1 MALFIQLPVPRS
13 VNVINTAPIKL
24 LMGDIMNISK
34 KLLTLLAIF
43 CVIAS
48 AGAAFAADAYGDIGY
63 DELSYTDDLGEW
75 VGSHSDDNQTGWA
88 GSQYNENDQGGYAGS
103 QYDVDDQGGYAGS
116 QYNQDEQ
123 GGYAGSQYDVDDQG
137 GYAGSQYN
145 ETSEHAAGEPVNT
158 TADAPVN
165 ETADT
170 VAQNMTANATSS
182 HKMLE
187 TGNPILALFAVGAV
201 LGAYAVYKRE

>member
-63 DELSYTDDLGEW
+63 DELSYTDDIGEW

-88 GSQYNENDQGGYAGS
+88 GSQYNEN
-103 QYDVDDQGGYAGS
+103 DQGGYAGS

-170 VAQNMTANATSS
+170 AAQNMTANATSS

>member
-48 AGAAFAADAYGDIGY
+48 AGAACAADAYGNTGY

-88 GSQYNENDQGGYAGS
+88 GSQYNEN
-103 QYDVDDQGGYAGS
+103 DQGGYAGS

>member
-1 MALFIQLPVPRS
+1 MQVSTYIRKHLYMVLFIQLPVPRS

-24 LMGDIMNISK
+24 LMGDIMDISK
-34 KLLTLLAIF
+34 KLLALLVLF

-63 DELSYTDDLGEW
+63 DELSYTDDIGEW

-88 GSQYNENDQGGYAGS
+88 GSQYNEN
-103 QYDVDDQGGYAGS
+103 DQGGYAGS

-145 ETSEHAAGEPVNT
+145 ETSEHAAGEPAST

-170 VAQNMTANATSS
+170 AAQNMTANATSS

>member
-1 MALFIQLPVPRS
+1 
-13 VNVINTAPIKL
+13 
-24 LMGDIMNISK
+24 MGDIMNISK

-63 DELSYTDDLGEW
+63 DELSYTDDIGEW

-88 GSQYNENDQGGYAGS
+88 GSQYNEN
-103 QYDVDDQGGYAGS
+103 DQGGYAGS

-145 ETSEHAAGEPVNT
+145 ETSEHAAGEPAST

-170 VAQNMTANATSS
+170 AAQNMTANATSS

>member
-1 MALFIQLPVPRS
+1 
-13 VNVINTAPIKL
+13 
-24 LMGDIMNISK
+24 MGDIMNISK

-103 QYDVDDQGGYAGS
+103 QYDVD
-116 QYNQDEQ
+116 E
-123 GGYAGSQYDVDDQG
+123 QG

-145 ETSEHAAGEPVNT
+145 ETLENAAANAAAGEPVS
-158 TADAPVN
+158 DSVS
-165 ETADT
+165 
-170 VAQNMTANATSS
+170 QNMTANATSS

>member
-1 MALFIQLPVPRS
+1 
-13 VNVINTAPIKL
+13 
-24 LMGDIMNISK
+24 MNISK

-63 DELSYTDDLGEW
+63 DELSYTDDIGEW

-103 QYDVDDQGGYAGS
+103 QY
-116 QYNQDEQ
+116 
-123 GGYAGSQYDVDDQG
+123 
-137 GYAGSQYN
+137 N
-145 ETSEHAAGEPVNT
+145 ETSEHAAGEPAST

-170 VAQNMTANATSS
+170 AAQNMTANATSS

>member
-1 MALFIQLPVPRS
+1 MVLFIQLPVPRS

-63 DELSYTDDLGEW
+63 DELSYTDDIGEW

-103 QYDVDDQGGYAGS
+103 QY
-116 QYNQDEQ
+116 NPDEQ

-145 ETSEHAAGEPVNT
+145 ETSEHAAGEPAST

-170 VAQNMTANATSS
+170 AAQNMTANATSS

>member
-1 MALFIQLPVPRS
+1 MVLFIQLPVPRS

-63 DELSYTDDLGEW
+63 DELSYTDDIGEW

-88 GSQYNENDQGGYAGS
+88 GSQYNEN
-103 QYDVDDQGGYAGS
+103 DQGGYAGS

-145 ETSEHAAGEPVNT
+145 ETSEHAAGEPAST

-170 VAQNMTANATSS
+170 AAQNMTANATSS

>member
-1 MALFIQLPVPRS
+1 MVLFIQLPVPRC

-63 DELSYTDDLGEW
+63 DELSYTDDIGEW

-88 GSQYNENDQGGYAGS
+88 GSQYNEN
-103 QYDVDDQGGYAGS
+103 DQGGYAGS

-145 ETSEHAAGEPVNT
+145 ETSEHAAGEPAST

-170 VAQNMTANATSS
+170 AAQNMTANATSS

>member
-1 MALFIQLPVPRS
+1 MQVSTYIRKHLYMVLFIQLPVPRC

-43 CVIAS
+43 CVIVS

-63 DELSYTDDLGEW
+63 DELSYTDDIEEW

-103 QYDVDDQGGYAGS
+103 QYNQDEQGGYAGS
-116 QYNQDEQ
+116 QYNQDE
-123 GGYAGSQYDVDDQG
+123 QG

>member
-1 MALFIQLPVPRS
+1 MVLFIQLPVPRS

-63 DELSYTDDLGEW
+63 DELSYTDDIGDW
-75 VGSHSDDNQTGWA
+75 VGSQYSDDNQTGWA
-88 GSQYNENDQGGYAGS
+88 GSQYNEN
-103 QYDVDDQGGYAGS
+103 DQGGYAGS

-145 ETSEHAAGEPVNT
+145 ETSEHAAGEPAST

-170 VAQNMTANATSS
+170 AAQNMTANATSS

>member
-1 MALFIQLPVPRS
+1 
-13 VNVINTAPIKL
+13 
-24 LMGDIMNISK
+24 MNISK

-63 DELSYTDDLGEW
+63 DELSYTDDIGDW
-75 VGSHSDDNQTGWA
+75 VGSQYSDDNQTGWA

-145 ETSEHAAGEPVNT
+145 ETSEHAAGEPTNT

>member
-116 QYNQDEQ
+116 QYN
-123 GGYAGSQYDVDDQG
+123 
-137 GYAGSQYN
+137 

-170 VAQNMTANATSS
+170 AAQNMTANATSS

>member
-1 MALFIQLPVPRS
+1 MVLFIQLPVPRC

-103 QYDVDDQGGYAGS
+103 QY
-116 QYNQDEQ
+116 NPDEQ

-145 ETSEHAAGEPVNT
+145 ETSEHAAGEPAST

-170 VAQNMTANATSS
+170 AAQNMTANATSS

>member
-1 MALFIQLPVPRS
+1 MQVSTYIRKHLYMVLFIQLPVPRC

-63 DELSYTDDLGEW
+63 DELSYTDDIGEW

-116 QYNQDEQ
+116 QYN
-123 GGYAGSQYDVDDQG
+123 
-137 GYAGSQYN
+137 
-145 ETSEHAAGEPVNT
+145 ETSEHAAGEPAST

-170 VAQNMTANATSS
+170 AAQNMTANATSS

>member
-1 MALFIQLPVPRS
+1 MQVSTYIRKHLYMVLFIQLPVPRS

-24 LMGDIMNISK
+24 LIGDIMDISK
-34 KLLTLLAIF
+34 KLLALLVLF

-48 AGAAFAADAYGDIGY
+48 AGAACAADAYGNTGY
-63 DELSYTDDLGEW
+63 DELSYTDDIGDW
-75 VGSHSDDNQTGWA
+75 VGSQYSDDNQTGW
-88 GSQYNENDQGGYAGS
+88 
-103 QYDVDDQGGYAGS
+103 AGS

-145 ETSEHAAGEPVNT
+145 ETSEHAAGEPAST

-170 VAQNMTANATSS
+170 AAQNMTANATSS

>member
-63 DELSYTDDLGEW
+63 DELSYTDDIGEW

-88 GSQYNENDQGGYAGS
+88 GSQYNENDQGGYAGN
-103 QYDVDDQGGYAGS
+103 

-145 ETSEHAAGEPVNT
+145 ETSEHAAGEPAST

-170 VAQNMTANATSS
+170 AAQNMTANATSS

>member
-1 MALFIQLPVPRS
+1 MVLFIQLPVPRS

-63 DELSYTDDLGEW
+63 DELSYTDDIGEW

-88 GSQYNENDQGGYAGS
+88 GSQYNENDQGGYAGN
-103 QYDVDDQGGYAGS
+103 

-145 ETSEHAAGEPVNT
+145 ETSEHAAGEPAST

-170 VAQNMTANATSS
+170 AAQNMTANATSS

>member
-1 MALFIQLPVPRS
+1 MQVSTYIRKHLYMVLFIQLPVPRC

-63 DELSYTDDLGEW
+63 DELSYTDDIGEW

-88 GSQYNENDQGGYAGS
+88 GSQYNEN
-103 QYDVDDQGGYAGS
+103 DQGGYAGS

-145 ETSEHAAGEPVNT
+145 ETSEHAAGEPAST

-170 VAQNMTANATSS
+170 AAQNMTANATSS

>member
-48 AGAAFAADAYGDIGY
+48 AGAACAADAYGDAGY
-63 DELSYTDDLGEW
+63 DELSYTDDIGEW

-116 QYNQDEQ
+116 QYN
-123 GGYAGSQYDVDDQG
+123 
-137 GYAGSQYN
+137 
-145 ETSEHAAGEPVNT
+145 ETSEHAAGEPAST

>member
-1 MALFIQLPVPRS
+1 MQVSTYIRKHLYMVLFIQLPVPRS

-24 LMGDIMNISK
+24 LMGDIMDISK
-34 KLLTLLAIF
+34 KLLALLVF

-48 AGAAFAADAYGDIGY
+48 AATVCAADVDGGNGNDV
-63 DELSYTDDLGEW
+63 
-75 VGSHSDDNQTGWA
+75 VGQADDNGGWA
-88 GSQYNENDQGGYAGS
+88 GSQYNQ
-103 QYDVDDQGGYAGS
+103 
-116 QYNQDEQ
+116 
-123 GGYAGSQYDVDDQG
+123 DDQG

-145 ETSEHAAGEPVNT
+145 ETSEHAAGEPTNT

-170 VAQNMTANATSS
+170 AAQNMTANATSS

>member
-1 MALFIQLPVPRS
+1 
-13 VNVINTAPIKL
+13 
-24 LMGDIMNISK
+24 MGDIMNISK

-145 ETSEHAAGEPVNT
+145 ETSEHAAGEPAST

-170 VAQNMTANATSS
+170 AAQNMTANATSS

>member
-63 DELSYTDDLGEW
+63 DELSYTDDIGEW

-103 QYDVDDQGGYAGS
+103 QY
-116 QYNQDEQ
+116 NPDEQ

-145 ETSEHAAGEPVNT
+145 ETSEHAAGEPAST

-170 VAQNMTANATSS
+170 AAQNMTANATSS